1 MTKHDEQDDSVEVI
15 AIERGHDGASI
26 REEGERF
33 HVSKARLKDGSSWF
47 VEAAKAAPAAPA
59 KAPTSKQ
66 PPGAGP
72 NPK

>member
-1 MTKHDEQDDSVEVI
+1 MTNEAKKDESVEVV
-15 AIERGHDGASI
+15 AIERGHDGVSI

-33 HVSKARLKDGSSWF
+33 HIARSRLKDGSSWF
-47 VEAAKAAPAAPA
+47 VEADKAEAPVPAA
-59 KAPTSKQ
+59 APTSKR